1 MSRKRVARVYSEQ
14 AMLADLKDRKLQ
26 VIPVKQNVREIGKIN
41 DYVKR
46 IKYIII
52 GSNNIGVV
60 RDDGK
65 VEEFCGR
72 NHGVM
77 RQPKRW
83 WFKDAMHLK
92 PCKSDQDRY
101 KTVMLGM
108 RTTRAFAQLYGIFQD
123 IVDRNGETRDTYD
136 GFEVNHMDCS
146 GSWVDDADETWANLE
161 LVTDHENGRAG
172 KASHRLFDND
182 IWCSFSASDTEFVS
196 YVLSDE
202 FTVDE
207 FWKLYPKTKF
217 KIGRT
222 VTREFSH
229 KRGVKTLTCMIK

>member
-92 PCKSDQDRY
+92 PCKSDQDIH
-101 KTVMLGM
+101 G
-108 RTTRAFAQLYGIFQD
+108 
-123 IVDRNGETRDTYD
+123 
-136 GFEVNHMDCS
+136 
-146 GSWVDDADETWANLE
+146 
-161 LVTDHENGRAG
+161 AG
-172 KASHRLFDND
+172 WSEH
-182 IWCSFSASDTEFVS
+182 
-196 YVLSDE
+196 
-202 FTVDE
+202 
-207 FWKLYPKTKF
+207 
-217 KIGRT
+217 
-222 VTREFSH
+222 
-229 KRGVKTLTCMIK
+229 